1 LYGEIKKKNQFNK
14 RSKKKEDQ
22 IRKKTIYPK
31 LRLNDEIENKPK
43 FYKKTK
49 KKNKKSKE

>member
-14 RSKKKEDQ
+14 SSKKKKDDQ
-22 IRKKTIYPK
+22 IRKKIIYPK

-43 FYKKTK
+43 FYKKAK
-49 KKNKKSKE
+49 KKIKN